1 MTERPGAGRVLFDLS
16 AIQNAEQRHRGIA
29 RYATEQALAVAAGYD
44 HIGGFVLSPDLTL
57 PERIDDL
64 LAAAPVLRSDEVDWS
79 AVALLHIASPF
90 EMAVPL
96 PRLLPPAARAA
107 RVPWVV
113 TFYDLIPLLMPEYY
127 LEDPGLRR
135 RYRARV
141 QLVRAAEGIL
151 TLSEATRRDA
161 VDHLGL
167 DPGRVTV
174 VGAGVGAEFVPPAS
188 RPAAAAA
195 AAEAVPGLRPRYVFY
210 TGSYEKRKNLE
221 RLLEAWALVPEGLRR
236 EHQLVVTCPRQPL
249 QRNHLLWLAEQA
261 GLADDLVLTGWVPE
275 DVLLHLYQG
284 AELFVFPSLYEG
296 YGLPVAEALACGA
309 PVLASDSSS
318 MPEIVGPESLF
329 DPNDAAAMARAIER
343 GLTDEGLRS
352 RLIAASGR
360 PPSTWA
366 DVARATVEAY
376 DRVLT
381 RPRTRRVESGA
392 AAGRP
397 PRIAFAGVVG
407 AGSGPQAEH
416 DRALIEALAE
426 HGDVRVFL
434 DRADDAAACPA
445 GVPTHPVANLAA
457 VEALRGPFDLV
468 IYSLADD
475 ADHTGCLAALLRR
488 PGVVIACDVRLP
500 RLYEAAAAGGA
511 LETGLGATL
520 TRFYGDGVPGRL
532 GETET
537 LTRAEAVR
545 AGVLMVN
552 DVAATATRLVVTSEA
567 AAAMVRLSVPL
578 SAHHKVTVVPA
589 DSGPKEMA
597 AALVAFASA

>member
-1 MTERPGAGRVLFDLS
+1 VFFDLS
-16 AIQNAEQRHRGIA
+16 AVQNAEQRHRGIA

-44 HIGGFVLSPDLTL
+44 HIGGFVLNPDLTL
-57 PERIDDL
+57 PERVDDL
-64 LAAAPVLRSDEVDWS
+64 LAAAPVLRVDEVDWS
-79 AVALLHIASPF
+79 AVDLLHIASPF

-107 RVPWVV
+107 GVPWVV

-167 DPGRVTV
+167 DPGRVSV
-174 VGAGVGAEFVPPAS
+174 VGAGVGAEFVPPES

-195 AAEAVPGLRPRYVFY
+195 AAAAVPGLRPRYVFY

-221 RLLEAWALVPEGLRR
+221 RLLEAWALVPEALRR
-236 EHQLVVTCPRQPL
+236 EHQLVVTCPLQPL

-261 GLADDLVLTGWVPE
+261 GLGDDLVLTGWVPE
-275 DVLLHLYQG
+275 QVLLHLYQG

-329 DPNDAAAMARAIER
+329 DPNDASAMAAAIER
-343 GLTDEGLRS
+343 GIVDEDLRA
-352 RLIAASGR
+352 RLLAASGR

-376 DRVLT
+376 DKVLT
-381 RPRTRRVESGA
+381 GRERRARPLTGTGT
-392 AAGRP
+392 GRP

-407 AGSGPQAEH
+407 AGAGPQAEH
-416 DRALIEALAE
+416 DRALVEALAE
-426 HGDVRVFL
+426 HGDVRLFV
-434 DRADDAAACPA
+434 DRVEPADAGPA
-445 GVPTHPVANLAA
+445 GIPTHPVANLGA

-468 IYSLADD
+468 VYSLADD
-475 ADHTGCLAALLRR
+475 DHHTGCLAALLRR
-488 PGVVIACDVRLP
+488 PGVVLAHDVRLP

-537 LTRAEAVR
+537 LAAAEAVR

-552 DVAATATRLVVTSEA
+552 DVAATATRLVVTSEDA
-567 AAAMVRLSVPL
+567 AALVRLSVPR
-578 SAHHKVTVVPA
+578 SEHHKLTVVPA